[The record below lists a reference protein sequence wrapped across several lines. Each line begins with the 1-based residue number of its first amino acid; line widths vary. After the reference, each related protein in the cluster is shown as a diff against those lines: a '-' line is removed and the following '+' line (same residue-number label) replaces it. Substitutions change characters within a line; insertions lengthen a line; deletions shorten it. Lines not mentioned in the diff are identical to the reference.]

1 MLPAIRGGVRRLR
14 WVVTVLAV
22 SAPLAFP
29 STASADNTAS
39 SESVQYVSTSV
50 APVSGSDA
58 EYDAQATAT
67 QTSNGLT
74 ALSVTFKAPLSL
86 LASVI
91 TANNNANATVN
102 NCTNCTAIAISFQAV
117 LAGQASLAELTA
129 NDVASASGTNCGN
142 CHTLAEAFQIV
153 FDPQSSMS
161 VYLALIDLGK
171 LQQQFQALQNS
182 HLSLGQIQSV
192 STADVAAVVT
202 KLQAA
207 AAADEQ
213 VTPALYGSQQQNQ
226 LTSVPPVTL
235 LSVFHH

>member
-22 SAPLAFP
+22 IAPVAFP
-29 STASADNTAS
+29 STASADNGATA
-39 SESVQYVSTSV
+39 ESVQYVSTSV

-58 EYDAQATAT
+58 EYDNQATAT

-74 ALSVTFKAPLSL
+74 ALSVSFKAPLSL
-86 LASVI
+86 ATVI
-91 TANNNANATVN
+91 TANNNATATVN

-117 LAGQASLAELTA
+117 LAGQVNLAEVTA
-129 NDVASASGTNCGN
+129 NDVASASGTNCTN
-142 CHTLAEAFQIV
+142 CNTLAEAFQIV
-153 FDPQSSMS
+153 FDPQSSRS
-161 VYLALIDLGK
+161 VYLAVIYLGK
-171 LQQQFQALQNS
+171 LQQQFQALQS
-182 HLSLGQIQSV
+182 AHLSLAQIQNV
-192 STADVAAVVT
+192 STADVTAVVT
-202 KLQAA
+202 KLQRA

>member
-22 SAPLAFP
+22 IAPLAFP

-86 LASVI
+86 ASVI

-117 LAGQASLAELTA
+117 LAGQVNLAEVTA
-129 NDVASASGTNCGN
+129 TDVASASGTNCAN

-161 VYLALIDLGK
+161 VWLAVIDLGK

-182 HLSLGQIQSV
+182 HLSLAQIQSV

-202 KLQAA
+202 KLERA

>member
-1 MLPAIRGGVRRLR
+1 MLPAIRGGVRHLR

-22 SAPLAFP
+22 IAPLAFP

-86 LASVI
+86 ASVI

-117 LAGQASLAELTA
+117 LAGQVNLAEVTA
-129 NDVASASGTNCGN
+129 TDVASASGTNCAN

-161 VYLALIDLGK
+161 VWLAVIDLGK

-182 HLSLGQIQSV
+182 HLSLAQIQSV

-202 KLQAA
+202 KLERA